1 MSHKKCA
8 RIFGV
13 VLFLIGF
20 LGFIPGMTAEELF
33 LGIFK
38 VNNVTN
44 GLHLATGLIAY
55 LISHSSVRASQFF
68 FQIFGII
75 YGIVAILGF
84 GYDDADIF
92 GYMANNRAD
101 SWLHLIIGILSLYL
115 GFLYKNMRKNL

>member
-20 LGFIPGMTAEELF
+20 LGFIPGFTTDDLF

-44 GLHLATGLIAY
+44 TLHLVTGLIAY
-55 LISHSSVRASQFF
+55 LISHGSLRASQLF

-84 GYDDADIF
+84 GYDDADIL
-92 GYMANNRAD
+92 GYIANNMAD
-101 SWLHLIIGILSLYL
+101 SWLHLFISLLSLYL
-115 GFLYKNMRKNL
+115 GFLYKNVRKSA